1 MAVSPHWRRRSGFFT
16 PDGFEREAWLA
27 LNVHLALRDTA
38 GAAWGRSLCVSVL
51 RGVAMKRSLFAA
63 FAVLA
68 LALLFVVPASAAPA
82 GRPSHAA
89 VSHVQVAHH
98 PRRDHADQEGPHR
111 SVGSLRA
118 ARIAWSS
125 EAAAQRRDDGRRAS
139 HRAPGRS
146 CGARPPINRARAAKK
161 RRYGFPPAAL
171 FGSHCRSVRGSVPS
185 VTLR

>member
-89 VSHVQVAHH
+89 VSHVQVAQVAPTATVTINTPAVTTPAVITQTKKDRTGLLGLFGLLGLLGLLKR
-98 PRRDHADQEGPHR
+98 PRKDVTTVVERP
-111 SVGSLRA
+111 
-118 ARIAWSS
+118 I
-125 EAAAQRRDDGRRAS
+125 
-139 HRAPGRS
+139 
-146 CGARPPINRARAAKK
+146 ARPVDPV
-161 RRYGFPPAAL
+161 
-171 FGSHCRSVRGSVPS
+171 VRD
-185 VTLR
+185 RQ